1 MNFNDEFDSWVLL
14 FGCDSV
20 FAMKFSVKRLLTAIL
35 AAFAAFGLIGC
46 GSLEDT
52 SDLTEESSGAYIS
65 EETSAFGEAV
75 TIQVFAMDSYMELTA
90 YGENAQEALDKIAEE
105 IETLDSL
112 LSVTDEDSEIYAL
125 NNAGGEAVEVSGTV
139 ISLISFAKEIGAQS
153 GGALD
158 ITIYP
163 VLKAWGFT
171 TGSYQVPSDSEIEEL
186 LSFVDQSLIEIDEE
200 AGTVTL
206 PEGMQIDLGSVVKGY
221 VCSVAGDILEEFGVE
236 CALLNFAGS
245 TIGLV
250 GTKTDKSSWNVAIQ
264 DPEDDYSYAGIL
276 SAENVTIDT
285 SGGYE
290 RYFTDDD
297 GNVWWHIIDPETG
310 KPADSGL
317 ISVSIISEDSLLG
330 DALSTACFVMGLD
343 DTVEYWQTYGGF
355 EFILI
360 TEDHEIYISE
370 GIADD
375 FTPVYDYADAQLT
388 VVYYE

>member
-1 MNFNDEFDSWVLL
+1 M
-14 FGCDSV
+14 
-20 FAMKFSVKRLLTAIL
+20 KRLLIIILSALTAFSL
-35 AAFAAFGLIGC
+35 LGC
-46 GSLEDT
+46 GSV
-52 SDLTEESSGAYIS
+52 SDSSGPAEESIQSESG
-65 EETSAFGEAV
+65 ETGSDEAV
-75 TIQVFAMDSYMELTA
+75 TVQVFAMDSYMELTA
-90 YGENAQEALDKIAEE
+90 YGENAQEALNEIAEE
-105 IETLDSL
+105 IEALDAM
-112 LSVTDEDSEIYAL
+112 LSVTDENSEIYAV
-125 NNAGGEAVEVSGTV
+125 NNAGGEPVEVSDTV
-139 ISLISFAKEIGAQS
+139 ISLISFACSIGEQT

-171 TGSYQVPSDSEIEEL
+171 TNDYQVPSDSEIEEL
-186 LSFVDQSLIEIDEE
+186 LSFVDQNLIEIDEE

-206 PEGMQIDLGSVVKGY
+206 PENMEIDLGSVVKGY
-221 VCSVAGDILEEFGVE
+221 VCNAAKEILEEYGVE

-245 TIGLV
+245 TIGLI
-250 GTKTDKSSWNVAIQ
+250 GSKTDGSTWNVAIQ

-276 SAENVTIDT
+276 SAENVTVDT

-330 DALSTACFVMGLD
+330 DALSTACFVMGLE
-343 DTVEYWQTYGGF
+343 DTIEYWRTYGGF

-388 VVYYE
+388 VVYSE